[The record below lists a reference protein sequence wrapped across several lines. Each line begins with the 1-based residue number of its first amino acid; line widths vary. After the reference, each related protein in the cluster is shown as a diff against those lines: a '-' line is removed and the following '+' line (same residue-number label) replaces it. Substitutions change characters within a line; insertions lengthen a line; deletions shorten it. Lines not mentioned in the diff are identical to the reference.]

1 MAMLTEDQTQEIIQ
15 HIKEAEKQTSGEIRV
30 HIEEKTQA
38 DLNPL
43 ERAQQIFMK
52 LNMHQT
58 AQRNGVLF
66 YVAIEARK
74 FAICG
79 DKGINEVVPA
89 EFWNSTRD
97 AMREHFRQND
107 LVQGLCTGIEMAG
120 VQLKT
125 YFPRQ
130 SDDQNELP
138 DEISFS

>member
-1 MAMLTEDQTQEIIQ
+1 MLTEDQQQEIIQ
-15 HIKEAEKQTSGEIRV
+15 HIKEAERQTSGEIRI
-30 HIEEKTQA
+30 HIEEKTKS
-38 DLNPL
+38 DLDPL

-52 LNMHQT
+52 LDMHQT

-79 DKGINEVVPA
+79 DKGINAVVPA
-89 EFWNSTRD
+89 DFWNSTRD

-107 LVQGLCTGIEMAG
+107 LVKGLCTGIEMAG
-120 VQLKT
+120 IQLKT

>member
-1 MAMLTEDQTQEIIQ
+1 MAMLTEDQQQEVIQ
-15 HIKEAEKQTSGEIRV
+15 HIKQAERQTSGEIRV

-38 DLNPL
+38 DFDPL
-43 ERAQQIFMK
+43 ERAQQIFLK

-66 YVAIEARK
+66 YVALEARK

-79 DKGINEVVPA
+79 DKGINDVVPA
-89 EFWNSTRD
+89 DFWNSTRD
-97 AMREHFRQND
+97 AMRVHFRQND

-138 DEISFS
+138 DEITFS

>member
-1 MAMLTEDQTQEIIQ
+1 MLTEDQTQEIIQ

-38 DLNPL
+38 DLDPL

>member
-1 MAMLTEDQTQEIIQ
+1 MLTEDQQQEIIQ
-15 HIKEAEKQTSGEIRV
+15 HIKEAERRTSGEIRI
-30 HIEEKTQA
+30 HIEEKTQS
-38 DLNPL
+38 DLDPL

-52 LNMHQT
+52 LDMHQT

-79 DKGINEVVPA
+79 DKGINAVVPA
-89 EFWNSTRD
+89 DFWNSTRD

-107 LVQGLCTGIEMAG
+107 LVKGLCTGIEMAG
-120 VQLKT
+120 IQLKT

>member
-38 DLNPL
+38 DLDPL